1 MAVGAVSSALM
12 HVFLGGMA
20 VVIGWRGLRQ
30 ALTRAPNASD
40 DPEAYDADQSG
51 SSSSSGTGTPGAVAL
66 QEVQKGGKK
75 PHPKGATSSRKV
87 HRRETPKK
95 KNYKGVKATAL

>member
-1 MAVGAVSSALM
+1 MAVGMASSALM
-12 HVFLGGMA
+12 NAFLGAMA
-20 VVIGWRGLRQ
+20 AVIGWRGLRQ

-51 SSSSSGTGTPGAVAL
+51 SSSSGDIAL
-66 QEVQKGGKK
+66 QEVQKAGKK
-75 PHPKGATSSRKV
+75 SKGDKK

-95 KNYKGVKATAL
+95 KNYKGVKATDV

>member
-1 MAVGAVSSALM
+1 MAVGVASSALM
-12 HVFLGGMA
+12 NAFLGAMA
-20 VVIGWRGLRQ
+20 AVIGWRGLRQ

-51 SSSSSGTGTPGAVAL
+51 SSSSSGAGTSGAIAL
-66 QEVQKGGKK
+66 QEVQKGGRK
-75 PHPKGATSSRKV
+75 PQPKGAASSKKV

>member
-20 VVIGWRGLRQ
+20 VVIGWRGLRR

-75 PHPKGATSSRKV
+75 PHPKGAASSRKV